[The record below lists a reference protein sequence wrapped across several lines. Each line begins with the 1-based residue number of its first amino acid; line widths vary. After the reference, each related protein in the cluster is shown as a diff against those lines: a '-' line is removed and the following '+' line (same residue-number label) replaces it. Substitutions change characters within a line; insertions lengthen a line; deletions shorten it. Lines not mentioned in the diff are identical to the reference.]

1 MTENYKTCMHSDE
14 STVATVSART
24 LYSSASAWTLDS
36 SSSLDSSATR
46 VSQRQVRFSLESN
59 QVFPI
64 LHINDMDAS
73 DIHERWYGEQD
84 GELMKRDI
92 MAVVYKMRNN
102 IKVEE
107 TSDEETVRGLECQT
121 WQGESHREENKS
133 MAHDAVLMEQ
143 DRQRMVGVPDEEL
156 VAQAYYNVSF
166 RCQVAAFKL
175 GLRDE
180 QAVMKKNFEKV
191 FNDKKKSLI
200 KSPGIISFF
209 RRRLCPL
216 RMPKAA

>member
-1 MTENYKTCMHSDE
+1 
-14 STVATVSART
+14 
-24 LYSSASAWTLDS
+24 
-36 SSSLDSSATR
+36 
-46 VSQRQVRFSLESN
+46 
-59 QVFPI
+59 
-64 LHINDMDAS
+64 MDAS
-73 DIHERWYGEQD
+73 DIHETWYGEQD

-133 MAHDAVLMEQ
+133 MGHDAVLMEQ
-143 DRQRMVGVPDEEL
+143 DRQRMIRVRDEEL
-156 VAQAYYNVSF
+156 VAQAYYNVSYH
-166 RCQVAAFKL
+166 CQVAAFKL

-180 QAVMKKNFEKV
+180 QAVIKKDFEKV
-191 FNDKKKSLI
+191 FNDKKKSLK
-200 KSPGIISFF
+200 KSPGILSLF